1 MYSSSAHEGVH
12 SCLSVVPVPLA
23 FLVVVH
29 DDSRI
34 TAERPLPGIFVIVWQ
49 FDWRMYRFVWV
60 VALAISLTALAFGY
74 DCIMGVLRVH
84 HSCTHTSLACF
95 WWQNFARIWVSKW
108 NDLCLTDLENNCN
121 IQPIAYLHLIF

>member
-34 TAERPLPGIFVIVWQ
+34 TAERPLPSIFVIVWQ
-49 FDWRMYRFVWV
+49 FDWRMFLVILRLYRFVWV
-60 VALAISLTALAFGY
+60 VALAISLTALA
-74 DCIMGVLRVH
+74 
-84 HSCTHTSLACF
+84 
-95 WWQNFARIWVSKW
+95 
-108 NDLCLTDLENNCN
+108 CL
-121 IQPIAYLHLIF
+121 